1 LATSTSALEGNKALV
16 ADFLRVF
23 SKGDVA
29 GVVERL
35 HPDGSWWVSGTIE
48 GMSGTYTRAQL
59 ETLLQG
65 VKTVYKQGALAI
77 TPTAMIAEGNRVAVE
92 AESFAELLNGRVYR
106 NLYHFLFEIDDN
118 KIKRVKEYMDTEH
131 AYATFV
137 AP

>member
-1 LATSTSALEGNKALV
+1 LATSASTPEANKSLV

-23 SKGDVA
+23 SRGDVA

-35 HPDGSWWVSGTIE
+35 HPDGSWWVSGTMQ
-48 GMSGTYTRAQL
+48 GLSGTYTRAQL

-65 VKTVYKQGALAI
+65 VKSVYKQGALAI
-77 TPTAMIAEGNRVAVE
+77 TPTAMTAEGNRVAVE

-106 NLYHFLFEIDDN
+106 NLYHFLFEIDGS

-131 AYATFV
+131 AYATFL